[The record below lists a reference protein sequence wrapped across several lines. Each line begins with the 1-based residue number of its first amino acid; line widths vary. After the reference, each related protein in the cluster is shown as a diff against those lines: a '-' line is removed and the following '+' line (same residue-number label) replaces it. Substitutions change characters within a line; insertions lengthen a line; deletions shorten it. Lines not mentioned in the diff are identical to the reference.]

1 VYEFRK
7 GFIMRLSKYKNIFL
21 TWVVVIHFAHPQNVT
36 KIATTAAPF
45 LTIGVGAR
53 AQAMGNAYTAI
64 ANDASAMFWNVG
76 GIAQLNQ
83 NEVIFNHSTWLADIA
98 YNYGGVIIP
107 VSDLGNFGIGV
118 MDIDYGEFEQTTES
132 SPQGTGVKFSAKSLA
147 INISYARKLTDKFG
161 IGFSGKYVEENI
173 FNSRAIGMAVDV
185 GFQYET
191 PFPGLTLGMSISN
204 FGTKM
209 QMSGDD
215 LLVKVDIDQTIN
227 GNNDQVNSRIET
239 GRYDL
244 PLLFRFGL
252 AYKLLNTEENKLIIV
267 SDALH
272 PNDNYE
278 SVNIGAEYQFK
289 NLIAFRAGYSSLFLQ
304 DSEEGLTLGGGL
316 LLDSYGI
323 RFDYAYESFGKL
335 KSINKYTLFVIF

>member
-1 VYEFRK
+1 
-7 GFIMRLSKYKNIFL
+7 MRLYKFIIICVIG
-21 TWVVVIHFAHPQNVT
+21 VVQFNFTYAQNVT
-36 KIATTAAPF
+36 KVATTAAPF
-45 LTIGVGAR
+45 LTVGVGAR
-53 AQAMGNAYTAI
+53 AQAMGNVFTAV
-64 ANDASAMFWNVG
+64 ADDASAMFWNVG
-76 GIAQLNQ
+76 GIAQLEH
-83 NEVIFNHSTWLADIA
+83 NEIMFNHSSWIADIA
-98 YNYGGVIIP
+98 YDCGSIVFP
-107 VSDLGNFGIGV
+107 VSDLGSFGIGV
-118 MDIDYGEFEQTTES
+118 MSINYGEFEQTTENN
-132 SPQGTGVKFSAKSLA
+132 PQGTGVMFTAKSLA
-147 INISYARKLTDKFG
+147 MNISYARKLTDKFA

-173 FNSRAIGMAVDV
+173 FNSKASGMAVDV
-185 GFQYET
+185 GFLYTT
-191 PFPGLTLGMSISN
+191 PFTGLTMGMSISN

-215 LLVKVDIDQTIN
+215 LLVKVDIDQTIS

-252 AYKLLNTEENKLIIV
+252 AYELLNTDENKLIVV

-278 SVNIGAEYQFK
+278 SVNLGVEYQFK
-289 NLIAFRAGYSSLFLQ
+289 KLIAFRAGYSSLFLQ

-316 LLDSYGI
+316 LLDEYGI

-335 KSINKYTLFVIF
+335 KSIQKYTLYVIF